1 MTWFKD
7 YFFFLFFF
15 FAYKEK
21 RLSKAKVNNGKDC
34 LRLSQVTGLID
45 WFGKHRLEIE
55 RATDMK
61 CIHLCGLSCIQRF
74 SSSQKQTWLMQDF
87 FFRFNVRM
95 TLLQTNSSRN
105 LSKPSLSSIEI
116 SALFIEK
123 KLFKYLLKELYK
135 FIYFNLNLK

>member
-1 MTWFKD
+1 MFTSLWLILHSAL
-7 YFFFLFFF
+7 FL
-15 FAYKEK
+15 
-21 RLSKAKVNNGKDC
+21 LSKANLVNAG
-34 LRLSQVTGLID
+34 
-45 WFGKHRLEIE
+45 
-55 RATDMK
+55 
-61 CIHLCGLSCIQRF
+61 
-74 SSSQKQTWLMQDF
+74 F
-87 FFRFNVRM
+87 FYFRFNVRM